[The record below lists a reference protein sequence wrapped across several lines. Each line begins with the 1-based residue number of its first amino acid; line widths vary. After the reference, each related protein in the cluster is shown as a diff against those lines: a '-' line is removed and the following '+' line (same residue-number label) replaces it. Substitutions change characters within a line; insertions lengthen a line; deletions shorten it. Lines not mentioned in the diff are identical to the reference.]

1 MRLLNLVTSSRQTS
15 SGTAGG
21 NWVSGRDEVSGGRS
35 GVEGVREGGVEGR
48 VEGGRSGRR
57 EWREEEGKWIRSI

>member
-21 NWVSGRDEVSGGRS
+21 NWVSGRGGVSGGRS
-35 GVEGVREGGVEGR
+35 GGKSGGREEWKEG
-48 VEGGRSGRR
+48 VEGGRRSGGRKK
-57 EWREEEGKWIRSI
+57 ESG